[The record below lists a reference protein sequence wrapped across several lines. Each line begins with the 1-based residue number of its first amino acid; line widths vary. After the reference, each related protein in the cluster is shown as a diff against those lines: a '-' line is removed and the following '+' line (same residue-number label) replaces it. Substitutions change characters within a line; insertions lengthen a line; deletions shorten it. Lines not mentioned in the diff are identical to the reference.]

1 MKNTNSKT
9 RRAQRRRAKFQP
21 NIFQS
26 MSKAESLQART
37 IAYKAALAIIG

>member
-1 MKNTNSKT
+1 MKNTNFKS
-9 RRAQRRRAKFQP
+9 RRAQRRRAKTHP

-26 MSKAESLQART
+26 LSKAESLQARA